1 MPWVVESKNGVWG
14 IRDLVTDRFK
24 TVGPVWKARSKSKT
38 NFKQRAQELADARNR
53 KSGWVCGGIVPQPPQ
68 SQIVKAVPPL
78 QPVQTIPLP
87 PEVEPEDEPEVE
99 LLVRVVLSGF
109 ITISVDRSSP
119 MNSEQMKQEA
129 ATQFRQLLQD
139 FGDDFHF
146 VDAVEIAEVRLDG
159 MSLAVAC
166 PDDKTYS

>member
-14 IRDLVTDRFK
+14 IRNLVTDRFK
-24 TVGPVWKARSKSKT
+24 AVGPVWKARSKSKT
-38 NFKQRAQELADARNR
+38 NFKQRAKELADERNR
-53 KSGWVCGGIVPQPPQ
+53 KSGWVCGGIV
-68 SQIVKAVPPL
+68 
-78 QPVQTIPLP
+78 PLP

-139 FGDDFHF
+139 SGDDLHL

-159 MSLAVAC
+159 VSLAVAC